1 MNSALDMVL
10 TPFDGTLGSARRLR
24 LPRLLLATTSAL
36 ALLLVVW
43 AMLAPVDKVVRTQGR
58 IVPSVKPQ
66 LIQHLEGG
74 IVSSVFVHEGDVV
87 AKGAS
92 LVAVSD
98 LMATSSRGEKQ
109 ARLNG
114 LKARIARLSAE
125 ADGQSQVGVVLGLSA
140 RAAEVLSE
148 NETFVARQARLR
160 QTRRILEE
168 QLIQKRQETVELAA
182 RRKGLAA
189 EAEVARRQLALVS
202 TMMARNAASQFEL
215 LEAQARVERLGTQV
229 REAETALPRLE
240 SAALE
245 LQARLAETSAQFRSE
260 SQSSLTD
267 TKVELQRIEQDMKA
281 EDDRVNRTVVT
292 APVAGTVNKLLA
304 NTVGGVIRPGETLLE
319 LTPADGAVVI
329 EARAT
334 PAERGPLQVGQRAVV
349 RVAAFDY
356 TVFGTLPARITEISA
371 DSLSDERGERY
382 FRIGLLVDAASQR
395 RFNWPLMPGSAVT
408 ADLVTGQR
416 TVAQYL
422 LSPLRGLA
430 STAFRDRH

>member
-1 MNSALDMVL
+1 
-10 TPFDGTLGSARRLR
+10 
-24 LPRLLLATTSAL
+24 
-36 ALLLVVW
+36 
-43 AMLAPVDKVVRTQGR
+43 
-58 IVPSVKPQ
+58 
-66 LIQHLEGG
+66 
-74 IVSSVFVHEGDVV
+74 
-87 AKGAS
+87 
-92 LVAVSD
+92 
-98 LMATSSRGEKQ
+98 
-109 ARLNG
+109 

-125 ADGQSQVGVVLGLSA
+125 ADGQSQVGVTAGLSPA
-140 RAAEVLSE
+140 AAEVLSE
-148 NETFVARQARLR
+148 NETFVARQGRLR

-168 QLIQKRQETVELAA
+168 QLTQKRQEAAELDA

-189 EAEVARRQLALVS
+189 EAGVARQQLALVG

-215 LEAQARVERLGTQV
+215 LEAQARVERLATQI
-229 REAETALPRLE
+229 REAETALPRLA

-245 LQARLAETSAQFRSE
+245 LQARLAETGAQFRSE
-260 SQSSLTD
+260 SQSSLTE
-267 TKVELQRIEQDMKA
+267 TKVELQRLEQDMKA

-356 TVFGTLPARITEISA
+356 TVFGTLPARVTEISA
-371 DSLSDERGERY
+371 DSLTDERGERY

-395 RFNWPLMPGSAVT
+395 HFDRPLTPGSAVT